1 MSRTF
6 SLPLA
11 ALLACSALALA
22 AQAPSVDSAL
32 RAKAVAGDAHAQLIV
47 SQAYAQ
53 ASDYAQ
59 AAVWLRRSA
68 DQGLAEAQL
77 QLGLLYDHGDGV
89 PQDYAQA
96 AGWYRKA
103 ALQNSADAEYNLG
116 VLYERGEGVPQDY
129 AQAADLYRRA
139 ATQGLAS
146 AQFNLALLYDNGQGV
161 ERDFTQAAS
170 WYRKAAEQG
179 VSRAQ
184 YNLGSMYAGGQGVP
198 RDLVESYYWLDLAA
212 STWNGSRQQQAIEAR
227 NKVGARLSA
236 ADLAAAQ
243 DRVAKWLAARQK

>member
-1 MSRTF
+1 MSRMSRL
-6 SLPLA
+6 SLA
-11 ALLACSALALA
+11 VLLACSALALA
-22 AQAPSVDSAL
+22 AQTPAVDSAL
-32 RAKAVAGDAHAQLIV
+32 RAKADAGDAHAQLVV
-47 SQAYAQ
+47 SQSYAQ

-59 AAVWLRRSA
+59 AAVWLRRAA
-68 DQGLAEAQL
+68 DQGLAEAEL

-89 PQDYAQA
+89 PQSFPQA

-103 ALQNSADAEYNLG
+103 ALQNNAGAQYNLG

-146 AQFNLALLYDNGQGV
+146 AQFNLALLYDNGQGI
-161 ERDFTQAAS
+161 ERDFAQAAA

-179 VSRAQ
+179 LPRAQ
-184 YNLGSMYAGGQGVP
+184 YNLGSMYVSGQGVP
-198 RDLVESYYWLDLAA
+198 RDLVEAYYWLDLAA
-212 STWNGSRQQQAIEAR
+212 STWSGSRQQQAIEAR
-227 NKVGARLSA
+227 NKVGARLTP

-243 DRVAKWLAARQK
+243 NRVAKWLAARQK